1 MCCLS
6 RGPLCYVALHG
17 VKERRLLISIC
28 LVSVDTLCGAEQVE
42 GQTSFSWIYSYC
54 SLCVMLV
61 PDSFSRLA
69 DPVKARP

>member
-1 MCCLS
+1 M
-6 RGPLCYVALHG
+6 ALHG
-17 VKERRLLISIC
+17 VKERRLSISIC
-28 LVSVDTLCGAEQVE
+28 LVSVDNLCGSEQVE